1 MDDNKRL
8 KEENEKLNN
17 DLKQALEKV
26 RHLESQLKL
35 VRQETIT
42 FVLEQLDALQLR
54 RNTAV

>member
-1 MDDNKRL
+1 MDSNKRL
-8 KEENEKLNN
+8 KDENERLNN

>member
-26 RHLESQLKL
+26 RHLESQLRL

>member
-1 MDDNKRL
+1 L
-8 KEENEKLNN
+8 KEENEKLKN
-17 DLKQALEKV
+17 DLNQALEKV
-26 RHLESQLKL
+26 HHLESQLKL

>member
-1 MDDNKRL
+1 MDSNKRL
-8 KEENEKLNN
+8 KEENERLNN

>member
-1 MDDNKRL
+1 VDDNKRL

>member
-1 MDDNKRL
+1 MEDKNL
-8 KEENEKLNN
+8 KEENQRLRN
-17 DLKQALEKV
+17 DLNQALEKV